1 MRKERQRI
9 QITRNA
15 LSLQVV
21 LNVGDMDRHRAL
33 QELLSILGVLTWL
46 QRSACFYA
54 LDRFIQLTEEQKHS
68 PLNLAE
74 AARRTVRLLEELERV
89 TEAESLGLQHLGTE
103 TYPLKWGFTP
113 TAKIHLV
120 AACLANGLLRL
131 ELTWIS
137 ADDPGDIYEQ
147 LKALANEKWR
157 ALHTVICPGS
167 IQVTRWE
174 PLLTLTGT
182 SWSHTLLAPGSAERL
197 GERLEVITQPGPTRC
212 RIRSLPGEALVVYPQ
227 TEIMGLEADHD
238 APRAAFDVFA
248 KIGTAF
254 HLRLLPGMCFGRS
267 VYDQIVVVPIT
278 RSSL

>member
-15 LSLQVV
+15 LRLQVV

-33 QELLSILGVLTWL
+33 QELLSVLGVLTWL

-54 LDRFIQLTEEQKHS
+54 LDRFIQLTEEQQRS

-74 AARRTVRLLEELERV
+74 AARRTGRLQEELERV
-89 TEAESLGLQHLGTE
+89 TGAESLGLQHLGTE
-103 TYPLKWGFTP
+103 TYPLTWAFTP

-120 AACLANGLLRL
+120 VACLANALLRL
-131 ELTWIS
+131 ELTWTS
-137 ADDPGDIYEQ
+137 TEDSGDIHQQ
-147 LKALANEKWR
+147 LKALANQEWR

-167 IQVTRWE
+167 IQVTHWE

-182 SWSHTLLAPGSAERL
+182 SWSHALLVSGSAERL
-197 GERLEVITQPGPTRC
+197 GTRLEVIAQPGPTKC
-212 RIRSLPGEALVVYPQ
+212 RIRPLPDEALVVYPQ
-227 TEIMGLEADHD
+227 TEIVGLEADHN

-278 RSSL
+278 RPPL

>member
-54 LDRFIQLTEEQKHS
+54 LDRFIQLTGEHQRY
-68 PLNLAE
+68 PLDFAE
-74 AARRTVRLLEELERV
+74 AVRRTARLQEELSRV
-89 TEAESLGLQHLGTE
+89 RETGSLGLEHLGTE

-113 TAKIHLV
+113 FAKVHLV
-120 AACLANGLLRL
+120 ATCLANGLLQL
-131 ELTWIS
+131 ELTWTS
-137 ADDPGDIYEQ
+137 AEDPEDIYEQ
-147 LKALANEKWR
+147 LKALASEEWR

-167 IQVTRWE
+167 IQVTHWE
-174 PLLTLTGT
+174 SLLTLTGT
-182 SWSHTLLAPGSAERL
+182 SWSHPLLVPGSAERL
-197 GERLEVITQPGPTRC
+197 GTRLEVIRQPGPTRC
-212 RIRSLPGEALVVYPQ
+212 RIRPLPDEALVVYPQ
-227 TEIMGLEADHD
+227 TGILGLEADHD

-248 KIGTAF
+248 KIGTTF
-254 HLRLLPGMCFGRS
+254 HLRLLPGMSFGRS